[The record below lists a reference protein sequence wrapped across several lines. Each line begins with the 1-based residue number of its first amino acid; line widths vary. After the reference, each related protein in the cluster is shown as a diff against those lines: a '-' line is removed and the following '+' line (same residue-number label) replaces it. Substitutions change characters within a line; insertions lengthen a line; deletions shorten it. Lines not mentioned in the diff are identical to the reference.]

1 MNQHFFFLLGFCLLL
16 VHEMDAIRE
25 HEWRLFPI
33 LQDLP
38 DELGYRVF
46 TAIHVP
52 LYVILLYVLTSSGA
66 TGLNQGLI
74 TALNW
79 FMLIHVGLHI
89 GLRRLPNYTFRSWFS
104 WALIIGAGAMGALDL
119 LLLSLRGAP

>member
-16 VHEMDAIRE
+16 THEMDAIRE
-25 HEWRLFPI
+25 SEWRLFPM
-33 LQDLP
+33 LKALP

-52 LYVILLYVLTSSGA
+52 LYVVLIFALVGSGTA
-66 TGLNQGLI
+66 GLNQGLI
-74 TALNW
+74 VALNW
-79 FMLIHVGLHI
+79 FFLIHVGLHI

-104 WALIIGAGAMGALDL
+104 WALISGAGVAGAIDL
-119 LLLSLRGAP
+119 FLIGMRGAS